1 MKRVEILGAI
11 EEAADLPGGTLKG
24 NETLASIASW
34 DSLTGSEFRLI
45 VLDRWQVSLSGAAL
59 VRCETIADIVALL
72 GSRVED

>member
-11 EEAADLPGGTLKG
+11 EEAAALPGGTLKG
-24 NETLASIASW
+24 NEILSSIANW

-59 VRCETIADIVALL
+59 VRCETIADIVGLL